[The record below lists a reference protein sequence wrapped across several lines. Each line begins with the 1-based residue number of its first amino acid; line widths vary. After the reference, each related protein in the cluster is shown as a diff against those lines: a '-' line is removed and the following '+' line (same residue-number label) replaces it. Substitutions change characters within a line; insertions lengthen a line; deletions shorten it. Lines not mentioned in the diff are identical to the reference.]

1 MCFLCFPRVTT
12 PWITQ
17 WRLYDVENCCKTS
30 IRESV
35 SQNTNAR
42 HLFFGAIIIFC
53 FVFQFGAL
61 FLVICSFGTKICNL
75 LHFGPKISHS
85 HAIRSILEQK
95 KSFLDGTCSIL
106 DLGRLLVWKKRSILE
121 PAFARYCLHHVYNN
135 LKSHIR
141 MVLVSFWCN
150 NMEFAWYLLQNE
162 SCSNCYLIVFYLD
175 DSTTAAAYWHFLG
188 FL

>member
-42 HLFFGAIIIFC
+42 HLFFGAFF
-53 FVFQFGAL
+53 FVLFFSLAHFSLLFAL
-61 FLVICSFGTKICNL
+61 LELKYVI
-75 LHFGPKISHS
+75 
-85 HAIRSILEQK
+85 
-95 KSFLDGTCSIL
+95 CSIL
-106 DLGRLLVWKKRSILE
+106 DLKSRIRTLFAAFWSKQIVFRRYLQHFGPWTSSCLKKRSILE

-162 SCSNCYLIVFYLD
+162 SCSNCYLIVFYFD